1 MRWIGLTGGIA
12 SGKSTVS
19 RMLLDKGYPVVDADQ
34 LARDVVKA
42 GTDGHREVVAAF
54 GSDAVSESGELDRKK
69 IGEIVFHDR
78 SKLTLLEG
86 IIHPRVRAL
95 AIEQREA
102 LAKQGHA
109 AAFYDVP
116 LLFEKQMQ
124 DLFDLVVVVTCIP
137 DLQLK
142 RVMQR
147 DQLTQDAAQARI
159 NSQMPISQKVNLADE
174 VILNNNSLSDLGQ
187 AVDGFLSR
195 LD

>member
-42 GTDGHREVVAAF
+42 GTDGHREVVAVF
-54 GSDAVSESGELDRKK
+54 GPDSVSSDGELDRKR
-69 IGEIVFHDR
+69 IGEIVFQDR
-78 SKLTLLEG
+78 SKLLALEA
-86 IIHPRVRAL
+86 IIHPRVRAR
-95 AIEQREA
+95 AVEQRDA
-102 LAKQGHA
+102 LANQGHA

-142 RVMQR
+142 RVMER
-147 DQLTQDAAQARI
+147 DHLSREAAQVRI
-159 NSQMPISQKVNLADE
+159 NAQMPISQKVNLADE
-174 VILNNNSLSDLGQ
+174 VILNNNGLSELGQ